1 VTAPKVPL
9 DERALNRLVLATD
22 AARVSYEEQ
31 RLKLQ
36 TARKEVN
43 DEHVRARSAQTQS
56 SPDNEIT

>member
-1 VTAPKVPL
+1 VTAPEVPL
-9 DERALNRLVLATD
+9 DGRALNRLVLATD

-36 TARKEVN
+36 TARKVR
-43 DEHVRARSAQTQS
+43 DERVRARSAQTQS

>member
-1 VTAPKVPL
+1 VTASKVPL
-9 DERALNRLVLATD
+9 DERALDRLVLATD

-36 TARKEVN
+36 TARKVS
-43 DEHVRARSAQTQS
+43 DECVRARSAQTQS